1 MESGTNK
8 KLKVVWLCHFANQ
21 EMFQY
26 FKKSKGM
33 EFAPWVSVMIDLFKG
48 EESIELNIVAPN
60 VFTNKDESF
69 IKDGICYHFYK
80 YIPLIPVFN
89 RYFRK
94 IYYTLKIEQLTDCHW
109 IKKKVPSIIN
119 KINPDIINLHGAE
132 NPYYSSGILPL
143 IGKYPLLTSIQGFIR
158 QSSYKSME
166 VTQRI
171 RIEEEIIKKCEHFGT
186 RTEDMNNVVL
196 DINPAANLH
205 FHAYPVKIPRVFK
218 NNIGGDEPIDCIF
231 FARVT
236 KDKGIE
242 DLLEAL
248 AIIKL
253 NKPNINLHVI
263 GSVTKT
269 YLGFL
274 KNKCINLNI
283 RENVHFV
290 GFIKTQEDI
299 YNYLLK
305 AKVYVIPTYHDII
318 PGTLL
323 ESMLIKLPSIS
334 YAVGGIP
341 EINDKLERIKLVEKL
356 NIKELSHSIISLL
369 DNPVIRKELS
379 DEAFLWVKNKFNNNK
394 NIVSELTTAYN
405 YVLTKNDK

>member
-1 MESGTNK
+1 VESGINK
-8 KLKVVWLCHFANQ
+8 RLKVVWLCHFANQ

-26 FKKSKGM
+26 FNKSEGK
-33 EFAPWVSVMIDLFKG
+33 EFAPWISLMIKLFKA
-48 EESIELNIVAPN
+48 EKSIELHIVAPN
-60 VFTNKDESF
+60 VYTNKDKSF
-69 IKDGICYHFYK
+69 IKDGIYYHFYK
-80 YIPLIPVFN
+80 YIPIIPVFN
-89 RYFRK
+89 KYFRK
-94 IYYTLKIEQLTDCHW
+94 IYYTLKIEQFSDCYW
-109 IKKKVPSIIN
+109 IKKKVPRIIN
-119 KINPDIINLHGAE
+119 KIKPDIINLHGAE

-171 RIEEEIIKKCEHFGT
+171 RIEENIIKKCKHFGT

-196 DINPAANLH
+196 DINPNAKLYY
-205 FHAYPVKIPRVFK
+205 HAYPLKIPTVFK
-218 NNIGGDEPIDCIF
+218 NNIGGDEPIDCVF

-242 DLLEAL
+242 DLLEAIAL
-248 AIIKL
+248 IKL
-253 NKPNINLHVI
+253 KKPKINLHVI
-263 GSVTKT
+263 GSVTNT

-274 KNKCINLNI
+274 KNKCINLKI
-283 RENVHFV
+283 KENVNFV
-290 GFIKTQEDI
+290 GFMKTQEDI

-305 AKVYVIPTYHDII
+305 AKVYVIPTYHDVI

-323 ESMLIKLPSIS
+323 ESMYIKLPSVS

-341 EINDKLERIKLVEKL
+341 DINDKLERIKLVEKL
-356 NIKELSHSIISLL
+356 NIKELAHSIISLL

-379 DEAFLWVKNKFNNNK
+379 DEAFLWVKNKFNNK

-405 YVLTKNDK
+405 CVLTKNDK